1 MKVLGRNG
9 LRDAV
14 GGYGTLP
21 TNEAK
26 IQEAGG
32 SLRHRSICSNRFA
45 FIIRVTSENC
55 NAVPVT
61 GAELMR
67 LVRSSKVN
75 GKSIDFYWL
84 IYRDGIGG
92 ETVGHGKG
100 VRSLTKRLAELHPSE
115 TQGVFNRNW
124 RKTTDGKH
132 CVKMWDDNANGAT
145 PFMKWVKVVESEDAQ
160 LRLIRNDIVL
170 IIHNT
175 TWT

>member
-55 NAVPVT
+55 NAVPVA
-61 GAELMR
+61 GLNSCVLSDRPRLM
-67 LVRSSKVN
+67 VSQ
-75 GKSIDFYWL
+75 SIF
-84 IYRDGIGG
+84 IG
-92 ETVGHGKG
+92 
-100 VRSLTKRLAELHPSE
+100 
-115 TQGVFNRNW
+115 
-124 RKTTDGKH
+124 
-132 CVKMWDDNANGAT
+132 
-145 PFMKWVKVVESEDAQ
+145 
-160 LRLIRNDIVL
+160 
-170 IIHNT
+170 
-175 TWT
+175 